1 MEVTTA
7 GEFRVYRSPRDES
20 ELLLLER
27 PAERIDWTDDG
38 FAVDADDAFSPT
50 YVSTSGYDGA
60 LDETVASLE
69 PGNVVEANLTWDDGV
84 PRFTAVAVI
93 DRTRFRF
100 VGAATG
106 LFEAARETWQ
116 ATETAGD
123 AIGSRVTYG
132 TDGDPNAALYV
143 FAKQAGA
150 RDLFDEFRNGVLPLD
165 PLVCRIDREVDSEDA
180 DAIPDAPREVF
191 VLRPL
196 DESFVL
202 VALAF
207 DRDGL
212 FARTM
217 RETYC

>member
-1 MEVTTA
+1 MEVTTS
-7 GEFRVYRSPRDES
+7 GQFRVYRSPRDTD

-27 PAERIDWTDDG
+27 PVEGIDWADDG
-38 FAVDADDAFSPT
+38 LVDAGADDAFSPT
-50 YVSTSGYDGA
+50 YVSTRDYDDTLG
-60 LDETVASLE
+60 ETVGELE
-69 PGNVVEANLTWDDGV
+69 PGNVVDATLAWDDGV
-84 PRFTAVAVI
+84 PRFTAVELR

-116 ATETAGD
+116 ATETAGE

-165 PLVCRIDREVDSEDA
+165 PLLGRIDVDVDTNEELS
-180 DAIPDAPREVF
+180 DAPREVF
-191 VLRPL
+191 VVRPL

-207 DRDGL
+207 DREGL